1 VTSSVQRMSQR
12 DQEIL
17 SALAVKVRLFSQ
29 RQIAE
34 HWWNG
39 DMANTRR
46 RLKQFAFAGLLIRL
60 LVPART
66 LPELAS
72 PLVRWS
78 PGDATPDFG
87 AIAYR
92 CQSRWRYRHIHP
104 TTVWIA
110 SEKAAQ
116 LYGAPRRGE
125 LKQPTQATHD
135 LGVAAVWLRMR
146 EVAPAWAEAWRGE
159 DCLAH
164 TRRGEK
170 IPDAF
175 VVDGSQE
182 VQWVI
187 EFAGGY
193 SAERVRA
200 FHDDCA
206 LRHLPYQLW

>member
-1 VTSSVQRMSQR
+1 MTSGHRRMRQR

-46 RLKQFAFAGLLIRL
+46 RLKQLAHSGLLIRL
-60 LVPART
+60 SVPART
-66 LPELAS
+66 LPDLAS
-72 PLVRWS
+72 PLVSWS
-78 PGDATPDFG
+78 PGEAKPDFG
-87 AIAYR
+87 AVAYR
-92 CQSRWRYRHIHP
+92 CQSRWRTRHIHS

-110 SEKAAQ
+110 SEQAAQ

-125 LKQPTQATHD
+125 LKQLTQATHD

-146 EVAPAWAEAWRGE
+146 EVAPAWAEAWQGE

-175 VVDGSQE
+175 VVDEGHE

-187 EFAGGY
+187 EFGGGY
-193 SAERVRA
+193 STERVQA

-206 LRHLPYQLW
+206 HRQLPYQLW